1 MSGPLPSARPQHSAK
16 DISKKIP
23 FCNKGPRPILLQ
35 PYPHSSP
42 PAPAPHSRQRR
53 SRRTGRRSPR
63 HPASPPRPAPPRP
76 TPPLG
81 GRPRPRA
88 AARALWPPPP
98 RRPSDALAPHRPSA
112 AVPVERRRSPAAVP
126 CPRPGRPC
134 REEEEGRKG
143 RGGGEGRWE
152 EKEEGEGRRRRR
164 EEEEEEEGEGRKEE
178 EEGEGGRRRWT
189 SVRRPFTPFVD
200 DVRPLRRPRTSP
212 FVHAV
217 VPVPRRRKGKGS
229 GGVGL
234 GAVYVLTAFVP
245 GLCMCG
251 PSCPKCGRRA
261 SCRLFLAGFGNLPV
275 QGRFCRIFQVIV
287 MCFFFCR
294 AGAVGGDPEHLG
306 DPDHLR
312 RRCGRACTASSR
324 HCTDSPLRR

>member
-1 MSGPLPSARPQHSAK
+1 
-16 DISKKIP
+16 
-23 FCNKGPRPILLQ
+23 
-35 PYPHSSP
+35 
-42 PAPAPHSRQRR
+42 
-53 SRRTGRRSPR
+53 
-63 HPASPPRPAPPRP
+63 
-76 TPPLG
+76 
-81 GRPRPRA
+81 
-88 AARALWPPPP
+88 
-98 RRPSDALAPHRPSA
+98 
-112 AVPVERRRSPAAVP
+112 VP

-134 REEEEGRKG
+134 REEEEGRKR

-152 EKEEGEGRRRRR
+152 EKEKGEGRRRREEKEKGGGR
-164 EEEEEEEGEGRKEE
+164 RRREEEEEEEEGEGRKEE
-178 EEGEGGRRRWT
+178 EEEGGGRRRRRERRRRT

-251 PSCPKCGRRA
+251 PSCPKCGRRP

-275 QGRFCRIFQVIV
+275 QGRFCQIFQVIV

-294 AGAVGGDPEHLG
+294 AGAIGGDPEHLG
-306 DPDHLR
+306 DLDRLR